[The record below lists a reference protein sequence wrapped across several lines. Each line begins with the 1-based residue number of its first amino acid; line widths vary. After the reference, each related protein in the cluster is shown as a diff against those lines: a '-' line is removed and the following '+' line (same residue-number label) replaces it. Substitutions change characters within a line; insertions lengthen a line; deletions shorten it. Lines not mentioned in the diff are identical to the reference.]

1 MVCLLTDI
9 IELRVLS
16 TGNLTHHCHVLVNA
30 PQPQPEDLYDIAHRI
45 CSPQKYI
52 GACDVTR
59 AKVAVEVSRNEGD
72 LYLVTRIF
80 RICSGFPRGRGKL
93 SRAPPTVY
101 VSRGKFWMTV
111 SLSKVTRKLEKAYKI
126 VGKIGV
132 PHMHP
137 TILIT
142 YINCGRACCSGV
154 GPIP

>member
-59 AKVAVEVSRNEGD
+59 AEVAVEVSRDEGD
-72 LYLVTRIF
+72 LYLVTQIF

-111 SLSKVTRKLEKAYKI
+111 SLSKVTRKQQGSPRRLTK
-126 VGKIGV
+126 
-132 PHMHP
+132 
-137 TILIT
+137 L
-142 YINCGRACCSGV
+142 
-154 GPIP
+154 